1 MSLTAPP
8 KIVNGELNSVFNTT
22 DFVAT
27 TEGKNDAK
35 YLKLTGGTLSGGLT
49 TPSLTVNGASSSS
62 TLSVSNEITTNGI
75 TSSGTNRFYTNIGL
89 PSTYNSSPNSAFPT
103 STQMGGFLTV
113 SAGVSPVITASS
125 GTVTA
130 IASLIFPPGVWMVS
144 WRASIYPSSGSG
156 TYSNI
161 RVAFSTQNGSMAF
174 VTDVQQRVAIS
185 SSQTCTQGQANGY
198 DCSLMGSTILQLSG
212 PNTTYYLNGGS
223 VFTSASA
230 SQWRGHIH
238 AVRIA

>member
-1 MSLTAPP
+1 
-8 KIVNGELNSVFNTT
+8 
-22 DFVAT
+22 
-27 TEGKNDAK
+27 
-35 YLKLTGGTLSGGLT
+35 
-49 TPSLTVNGASSSS
+49 
-62 TLSVSNEITTNGI
+62 
-75 TSSGTNRFYTNIGL
+75 
-89 PSTYNSSPNSAFPT
+89 
-103 STQMGGFLTV
+103 
-113 SAGVSPVITASS
+113 
-125 GTVTA
+125 
-130 IASLIFPPGVWMVS
+130 MVS

-174 VTDVQQRVAIS
+174 LTDVQQRIAIA
-185 SSQTCTQGQANGY
+185 SSQTCTQGQSNGY